1 MSMPNSRRNLAIAIE
16 RLAKENEEA
25 ARIRRTMAN
34 ANRSGLLA
42 SSLTPIGR

>member
-16 RLAKENEEA
+16 RLAKDNEEA

-34 ANRSGLLA
+34 ASRNGLLA